1 MFVSHNPPHQDQIF
15 INEMKAIQSSRNS
28 ATAYV
33 LNELKS
39 NPDFLAAAYHGEAML
54 EGQDGTVYYLAA
66 ALNDGITL
74 WEARWPV
81 SIWMDNGAIQI
92 RKSFLFQVTLP
103 TNA

>member
-1 MFVSHNPPHQDQIF
+1 
-15 INEMKAIQSSRNS
+15 MKAAQASRKS
-28 ATAYV
+28 AAAYV
-33 LNELKS
+33 LNELSS

-54 EGQDGTVYYLAA
+54 EGQDGTVYYISGKSS
-66 ALNDGITL
+66 DGITL

-81 SIWMDNGAIQI
+81 SIWMDNGAIQT